1 MIQHAA
7 ITWRQDDQGN
17 TVPVSKQFDDIYF
30 SQTSGLDE
38 SRYVFIEQNH
48 LDSRFEHHL
57 KAHCP
62 QNHPTNSDNQANRH
76 NHRVKDTT
84 TPTAF
89 VIAETGFGT
98 GLNFLATAKLWC
110 DIAQRY
116 PNSRAGLHFI
126 STEKYPLSPEDLST
140 ALTAWQHKDP
150 ILDGL
155 IDELLASYPLAL
167 QGGHRRYFA
176 SHLSVP
182 IRLDL
187 WLGDA
192 YNSLATIY
200 DTVRTLYTPCHLA
213 SSTPNTNPPLK
224 PSQTSQTNDNLSDD
238 DLSDNNLSDVNSY
251 HADNLG
257 NTNPSIH
264 LMSNAFNDD
273 FNHQSNNNLNDKPS
287 INDKLTHNA
296 FHNSKPKPISPPPNT
311 INHRQQTTANLFT
324 QLPAPFIDAWFLDG
338 FAPKKNTT
346 LWSDELFNC
355 IKALSAPNATLAT
368 FTAAGDVRRKLLG
381 IGATVQKLKGF
392 GRKRQMLSA
401 KFDTPKPP
409 LPHKNPPSTA
419 IVIGAGVS
427 GLMTAYS
434 LAIRGIKVCILDKT
448 APLAGA
454 SGNLRALLCPK
465 LPHHDTADR
474 HLPTLAFLYS
484 QACYHQ
490 FNRLSSTPIFEPTGV
505 VDFLQPT
512 KKSPK
517 QCLAHID
524 SYPNTLI
531 TRHSDNP
538 VSGYV
543 PMAGLINPKALA
555 DWVLSHHN
563 IRFCQAT
570 ITAISQDDGQ
580 CYVNG
585 NRIHNNINNNHN
597 SNNHNSN
604 KTASHFYHSNPK
616 NNSDTDSLHSADSL
630 QHSAD
635 VVVICA
641 GFESHHLHPN
651 AFVCRHIRGQ
661 VSYVSDPSICQQ
673 FDTHYP
679 YPVKYDGYA
688 CRFGQTILFG
698 ASFIR
703 NSTCQQPSDDEHLS
717 NLTKLKT
724 ALPHAPAI
732 DPQTLKARV
741 GIRAQTPDY
750 HPITGQLDHRIYIN
764 TAMGSKGF
772 SLAPLCGELV
782 SGLIMQEILPI
793 DKALMAQLCPHR
805 PRLKTPL
812 STLNT

>member
-38 SRYVFIEQNH
+38 SRYVFIRHNH

-57 KAHCP
+57 KTHCP
-62 QNHPTNSDNQANRH
+62 HNHPTNSDNQANRH

-126 STEKYPLSPEDLST
+126 STEKYPLSPDDLST
-140 ALTAWQHKDP
+140 ALTAWQHQNP
-150 ILDGL
+150 TLDGL
-155 IDELLASYPLAL
+155 INELLASYPLAL

-192 YNSLATIY
+192 CDSLTAIY
-200 DTVRTLYTPCHLA
+200 HTAYTLNTP
-213 SSTPNTNPPLK
+213 TYPI
-224 PSQTSQTNDNLSDD
+224 SQTNNNPAPKPNKTNNKSDGSNHINSNHINSNDINDLDDTNNHQTDDLGDISSNSHLMDNVVNSNLNNNTLNNDNLKS
-238 DLSDNNLSDVNSY
+238 
-251 HADNLG
+251 
-257 NTNPSIH
+257 TNQ
-264 LMSNAFNDD
+264 AE
-273 FNHQSNNNLNDKPS
+273 
-287 INDKLTHNA
+287 
-296 FHNSKPKPISPPPNT
+296 PNT
-311 INHRQQTTANLFT
+311 INHRQQTTANQPT

-346 LWSDELFNC
+346 LWSDKLFDC
-355 IKALSAPNATLAT
+355 INALSAPNATLAT

-381 IGATVQKLKGF
+381 IGATVQKVKGF

-484 QACYHQ
+484 QACYRQ

-505 VDFLQPT
+505 IDFLQPT

-524 SYPNTLI
+524 SYPDTLI

-585 NRIHNNINNNHN
+585 NRIHNNI

-604 KTASHFYHSNPK
+604 KTASHFYHSNRK

-732 DPQTLKARV
+732 DPKTLKARV

-750 HPITGQLDHRIYIN
+750 HPITGQLDRRIYIN

-772 SLAPLCGELV
+772 SFAPLCGELV

-793 DKALMAQLCPHR
+793 DQAVMAQLCPHR

-812 STLNT
+812 SALNT